1 MAGGGETHLHDLPE
15 AILSTVFSIVEDTRT
30 RNCMALV
37 CRRWRT
43 LERFTR
49 SSLCLR
55 GNVRDLFLLPTCF
68 ASVTHLDLSHLSPW
82 GHPFL
87 LHHHHHHHQH
97 EHPTTEEHH
106 HHHLIALLLRRAFP
120 NLTSLTFYARHPSTL
135 QALAPQWPGLRHAK
149 LVRWHQR
156 PPHHPHG
163 ADLAPL
169 LAACP
174 SLDSLD
180 LSQFY
185 CWAEDVPAALHAFP
199 AAAASLARLDLLSPV
214 AEGFRTSELV
224 SISAACPNLRH
235 LLAPCV
241 FDPRYI
247 DSVGDEALVAV
258 AANCPRLSILHLAE
272 PSAVFPAAHAP
283 NAQPDTEGFA
293 PHDARIT
300 AAGLEAL
307 FAALPLLEDVAVDL
321 CQNVRDAGP
330 ALEALSE
337 RCPKIASLS
346 LGGFHGVCRAAGLY
360 LDGVALCGRLESLR
374 IKNSA
379 DLTDASLVAIARGC
393 SRLSKLE
400 IHGCK
405 RVTESGLKKMAGML
419 RSTLVDIG
427 ISRCEH
433 LDVPQSLRAVEPIRD
448 RIKRLRIDCIWAERE
463 LEQLPLS
470 FEAAAGDAFES
481 NEMELEASEDS
492 DADIIDFLDV
502 ADDPA
507 DSSTTRCR
515 YSEAAVNH
523 HWAGNGCSRNG
534 IGALWCREWKQL
546 RHLSLWVPA
555 GELLIPLAD
564 AGLESCPELE
574 EIRIKVEGDCRTC
587 PMPAQEVFG
596 LSSLACYPKLSKMTL
611 DCRDVVGYAL
621 TAPTGRKDLSSW
633 ERFYLHGMGDL
644 NLYELDYWPPQDRD
658 VNQRSLFLPAA
669 GLLQECI
676 ALRKLFIHGT
686 ANEHFMRFFLVM
698 PNLRD
703 VQLRED
709 YYPAP
714 EYDMSTEI
722 RVDSCS
728 RFEDA
733 LRRRPIPD

>member
-1 MAGGGETHLHDLPE
+1 MAGEGETHLHDLPE
-15 AILSTVFSIVEDTRT
+15 AILSNLFALVEDTRT
-30 RNCMALV
+30 RNRMALV
-37 CRRWRT
+37 CRRWYT

-87 LHHHHHHHQH
+87 LHHHHHHQR
-97 EHPTTEEHH
+97 EHPTAEEQQQ
-106 HHHLIALLLRRAFP
+106 HHLIALLLCRAFP
-120 NLTSLTFYARHPSTL
+120 NLTSLTVYARHPSTL
-135 QALAPQWPGLRHAK
+135 QALAPQWPALRHAK

-174 SLDSLD
+174 SLHSLD

-185 CWAEDVPAALHAFP
+185 CWAEDVPPALHAFP
-199 AAAASLARLDLLSPV
+199 ATAASLVRLDLLRPV
-214 AEGFRTSELV
+214 AEGFRASELV
-224 SISAACPNLRH
+224 PISAACPNLRY

-241 FDPRYI
+241 FDSRYI

-258 AANCPRLSILHLAE
+258 ATNCPRLSLLHLAD

-283 NAQPDTEGFA
+283 DAEGFA
-293 PHDARIT
+293 PQDARIT
-300 AAGLEAL
+300 AAGLEVL
-307 FAALPLLEDVAVDL
+307 FAALPLLEDLALDL

-330 ALEALSE
+330 ALETLSE
-337 RCPKIASLS
+337 RCPRIESLR
-346 LGGFHGVCRAAGLY
+346 LGGFHGVCRGAGLR
-360 LDGVALCGRLESLR
+360 LDGVAVCGRLESLC

-379 DLTDASLVAIARGC
+379 DLTDAGLVAIARGC

-405 RVTESGLKKMAGML
+405 RVTESGLKKMTGML
-419 RSTLVDIG
+419 RWTLVDIG

-433 LDVPQSLRAVEPIRD
+433 LDAPHSLRAVEPIRD
-448 RIKRLRIDCIWAERE
+448 RIKRLHIDCIWAGQE
-463 LEQLPLS
+463 LEHLPDSSL
-470 FEAAAGDAFES
+470 AAAGDDLEW
-481 NEMELEASEDS
+481 NELEQDIELEASEES
-492 DADIIDFLDV
+492 DAVFIDFLDV
-502 ADDPA
+502 E
-507 DSSTTRCR
+507 DSPGDSLTMMCR
-515 YSEAAVNH
+515 RSEAAGDH
-523 HWAGNGCSRNG
+523 RAGNSCSRNG
-534 IGALWCREWKQL
+534 IGAFWCREWKQL

-555 GELLIPLAD
+555 GELLIPLVD
-564 AGLESCPELE
+564 AGLDSCPELE
-574 EIRIKVEGDCRTC
+574 EICIKVEGDCRTC
-587 PMPAQEVFG
+587 PMPSQEVFG
-596 LSSLACYPKLSKMTL
+596 LSSLACYPKLSKMKL

-644 NLYELDYWPPQDRD
+644 NLCDLDYWPPQDRD
-658 VNQRSLFLPAA
+658 VNLRSLFLPAA
-669 GLLQECI
+669 GLLQGCI
-676 ALRKLFIHGT
+676 TLRKLFIHGT
-686 ANEHFMRFFLVM
+686 ANEHFMRFFLAM

-733 LRRRPIPD
+733 LRRRPVPD